1 MAQSLI
7 DGNDLERTEHL
18 PTSRNV
24 GSVGSNP
31 ANKRQMSGLMVNA
44 KRNKVETLGHHRS
57 EQYNNSGD
65 IGAIKSSGANGRMNL
80 SRAAE
85 RKIQSESL
93 EYLMRKTGKFEF
105 FWYPTF
111 IILGLLCLVLVPIFT
126 EMTLGAIIL
135 LVVCVVNLWLCMT
148 ANNLVAR
155 GARIGLLL
163 SSINM
168 LLYVGISVYQ
178 KVWGEVIIN
187 ALLYI
192 PLEIIGFFNWG
203 KEAEAGKVD
212 VVNKMNGVT
221 LLKHILMLL
230 GITIGVWALLHFI
243 LHQSFAIFNAIGIAG
258 CVVGDLARNKRYF
271 ETWYFFMLCNI
282 AGIVLWALQIF
293 SSGDGIS
300 LAILPT
306 MISFMATLSNNFN
319 GIYIWNVL
327 YKNKHKNGGVY
338 LAKRKVDI
346 KRIVRLKRTYKK
358 MTCKEL

>member
-1 MAQSLI
+1 MVQSPF
-7 DGNDLERTEHL
+7 DGKDFVKSEDL

-24 GSVGSNP
+24 GSVGSDSS
-31 ANKRQMSGLMVNA
+31 ARRKMSGLVVDV

-65 IGAIKSSGANGRMNL
+65 MGAIKSSGANGRISL
-80 SRAAE
+80 SRQAE

-111 IILGLLCLVLVPIFT
+111 VILGLLCLVLVPIFT
-126 EMTLGAIIL
+126 EMTVGAIIL
-135 LVVCVVNLWLCMT
+135 LVVCVMNLWLCMT

-155 GARIGLLL
+155 GVRIGLIL
-163 SSINM
+163 SAINM
-168 LLYVGISVYQ
+168 LLYVGISIYQ

-187 ALLYI
+187 VLLYI

-203 KEAEAGKVD
+203 KGAEEGKVD
-212 VVNKMNGVT
+212 AVNKMDGIA
-221 LLKHILMLL
+221 LLKHIGLL
-230 GITIGVWALLHFI
+230 IGLTAGVWALLNFG
-243 LHQSFAIFNAIGIAG
+243 LNQQFAIFNAISIAG

-282 AGIVLWALQIF
+282 GGIVLWALQIF
-293 SSGDGIS
+293 TSGVGVS

-327 YKNKHKNGGVY
+327 YKNKHKNGGVF

-346 KRIVRLKRTYKK
+346 KRIVRLKRTYRK